1 MPSTFAENAGE
12 EKRIDRA
19 NARNRLNNWLKLAA
33 ATIGLPRHPERRNLI
48 GREGADETG
57 RRRFAAGC
65 ANDRAGGIQ
74 LLYANNQD
82 KPKVTA
88 SCEGTGF
95 RPSWFRSDGPVPFSF
110 ANVGIAGNPAWSA

>member
-12 EKRIDRA
+12 EKRVDRA
-19 NARNRLNNWLKLAA
+19 NARNRLNNWLKLTP

-65 ANDRAGGIQ
+65 ASDRTGGIQ

-82 KPKVTA
+82 KPKVKA

-95 RPSWFRSDGPVPFSF
+95 RPS
-110 ANVGIAGNPAWSA
+110 